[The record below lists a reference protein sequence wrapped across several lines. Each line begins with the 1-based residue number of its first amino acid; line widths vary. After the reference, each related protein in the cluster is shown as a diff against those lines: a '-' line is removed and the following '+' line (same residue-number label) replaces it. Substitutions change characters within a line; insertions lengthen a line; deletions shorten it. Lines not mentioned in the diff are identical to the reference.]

1 VSEPLNDLHLTEI
14 EVSSSEVYSGSFLH
28 VRRDE
33 VRLPDGAVVA
43 REYIVHPGAVMI
55 VPMLPDGSVVV
66 ERQFR
71 YPLRRVFLEFPAGKL
86 EGDEPPLD
94 CAQRELAEETGY
106 TASEWLHLGTIHNAI
121 AYSDEHIELYLAR
134 GLTPGQSRLDA
145 GEFLDVHTMP
155 LPAVI
160 DAIYKGEVTD
170 VKTII
175 GAYWVERFLAK
186 AS

>member
-1 VSEPLNDLHLTEI
+1 MPGNPEDQPLIEI
-14 EVSSSEVYSGSFLH
+14 EVSSREVYSGSFLH

-55 VPMLPDGSVVV
+55 VPILPDGDVVV

-86 EGDEPPLD
+86 EGDEPPLA
-94 CAQRELAEETGY
+94 CAQRELREETGY

-134 GLTPGQSRLDA
+134 KLIAGPSHLDD
-145 GEFLDVHTMP
+145 GEFLDVVTMP
-155 LPAVI
+155 LQSVI
-160 DAIYKGEVTD
+160 DAIASGEVTD

-175 GAYWVERFLAK
+175 GAYWTERFLAK
-186 AS
+186 CA